1 MTRLVRA
8 EWLKLRT
15 TAVPW
20 VLLGVATLLTGLSVV
35 FGFLN
40 PLRTAGTAIGPTW
53 ITPTS
58 VAELRNLVGAG
69 VGADVVAV
77 LLGALAISTEFRHKT
92 VTAAFLV
99 TPERGRF
106 IVAKLVTSVL
116 ASVALGVTM
125 LVATM
130 AAGSIVIAARHGSVA
145 ALWHQV
151 PAVAPG
157 MLLVFALFG
166 VLGVGLGSLL
176 TNQVVVLIVTL
187 GWFLLVEALVGALV
201 DVWVAGFKR
210 WLPGNAAQA
219 AVGYTALGPS
229 HQGLAP
235 SLLPWWGGALTVLA
249 YGLAFAALG
258 WTVMR
263 RRDIT

>member
-20 VLLGVATLLTGLSVV
+20 VLLGVAALLTGLSVV
-35 FGFLN
+35 FAFLN
-40 PLRTAGTAIGPTW
+40 PLRTAGAAVGPTW

-58 VAELRNLVGAG
+58 VSELRNLVGAG

-77 LLGALAISTEFRHKT
+77 LLGALTISTEFRHKT

-116 ASVALGVTM
+116 ASIALGVTM
-125 LVATM
+125 LVGTM

-145 ALWHQV
+145 ALWHQI

-176 TNQVVVLIVTL
+176 TNQVVVLIVIL
-187 GWFLLVEALVGALV
+187 GWFLLVETLVGALV
-201 DVWVAGFKR
+201 DIWVAGFKR

-219 AVGYTALGPS
+219 AVGYTARGHP
-229 HQGLAP
+229 QAVAA
-235 SLLPWWGGALTVLA
+235 SLLPWWGGALAVLA
-249 YGLAFAALG
+249 YGLAFAAVG
-258 WTVMR
+258 WAVMR